1 MGGGVCESVCAL
13 RLRGRDAKF
22 RCSSLQRL
30 IEYQRLRG
38 NISYCHA
45 HVHMYTSHLS
55 QSDGGG
61 VHNMRA
67 VSSEMG
73 VLLLLNNEG
82 QVVRGVAEH
91 LMALLGEGDPGALL
105 PPLLHLHVEHAL
117 FWSQRVFVRLPEA
130 CHFHTLRHAHQDVLQ

>member
-1 MGGGVCESVCAL
+1 MPATAREHFVPPCT
-13 RLRGRDAKF
+13 
-22 RCSSLQRL
+22 
-30 IEYQRLRG
+30 
-38 NISYCHA
+38 HT
-45 HVHMYTSHLS
+45 HVHTYTSHLA
-55 QSDGGG
+55 QRDGGG

-105 PPLLHLHVEHAL
+105 PSFLHLHVEHAL
-117 FWSQRVFVRLPEA
+117 FGSQRVLVRLPEA
-130 CHFHTLRHAHQDVLQ
+130 CQFHTLGHAHQNVLQ